1 LGGKPFL
8 KRARVAFLLSGHRQ
22 ENSVNVPGQCSP
34 FKCSSCEHALVIDID
49 KPPDDDVILC
59 CQGCGKEFGSYAKIK
74 EAALV
79 LAKAE
84 FDSVIEQKFADVPF
98 ISMMELTTAKSD

>member
-1 LGGKPFL
+1 MT
-8 KRARVAFLLSGHRQ
+8 
-22 ENSVNVPGQCSP
+22 VPAQRSA
-34 FKCSSCEHALVIDID
+34 FKCSSCEHALVIDND
-49 KPPDDDVILC
+49 NPPDDDDILC

-79 LAKAE
+79 LATAE